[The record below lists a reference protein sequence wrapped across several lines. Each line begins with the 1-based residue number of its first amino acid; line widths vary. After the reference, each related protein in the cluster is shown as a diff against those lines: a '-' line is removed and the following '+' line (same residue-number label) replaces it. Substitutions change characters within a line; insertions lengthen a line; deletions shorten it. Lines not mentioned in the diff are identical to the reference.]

1 MSYSGIIRD
10 VIYETITNY
19 NKIIS
24 EKYGISNEELMN
36 MFFEDYKKENKKE
49 IKQENKNN
57 ELNKKSKKELQ
68 EMCIKLDI
76 NDKGNKKELI
86 ERIQKGKKETVVD
99 KIKTVI
105 TSIIIKKNKFDNY
118 EHEQTG
124 FVFNKTTKCVI
135 GKQSNNGDILQLD
148 DDDIEICKQYKFKF
162 NIPENLDC
170 KVVNYEDELDEEDDD
185 EELDEEDEEDD
196 EEEIE

>member
-36 MFFEDYKKENKKE
+36 MFFEDYKEESKKE

-76 NDKGNKKELI
+76 NEKGNKKELI
-86 ERIQKGKKETVVD
+86 ERIQRGKKETVVD

-105 TSIIIKKNKFDNY
+105 TSIIIKKKPPLRENG
-118 EHEQTG
+118 G
-124 FVFNKTTKCVI
+124 FRSK
-135 GKQSNNGDILQLD
+135 
-148 DDDIEICKQYKFKF
+148 
-162 NIPENLDC
+162 NI
-170 KVVNYEDELDEEDDD
+170 
-185 EELDEEDEEDD
+185 
-196 EEEIE
+196 